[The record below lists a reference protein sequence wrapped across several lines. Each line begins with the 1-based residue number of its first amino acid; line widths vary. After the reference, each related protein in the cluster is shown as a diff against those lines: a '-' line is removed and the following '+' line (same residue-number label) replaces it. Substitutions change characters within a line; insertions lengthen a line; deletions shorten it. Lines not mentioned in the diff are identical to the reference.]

1 MQVIVIMLSI
11 KSTSEVAVELAGS
24 LKIKRKWLKHS
35 RIKAAELSGVPAPT
49 IRRFE
54 NTGEISL
61 RQLLMLCQVYD
72 DLTSFQPIFAIPEVK
87 SINELIKRRGNK

>member
-11 KSTSEVAVELAGS
+11 KSASEVAGELACS

-35 RIKAAELSGVPAPT
+35 RLKAAELSGVPAPR

-72 DLTSFQPIFAIPEVK
+72 DLSSFPPFFAVPEVK
-87 SINELIKRRGNK
+87 SINELIKRRGNQ